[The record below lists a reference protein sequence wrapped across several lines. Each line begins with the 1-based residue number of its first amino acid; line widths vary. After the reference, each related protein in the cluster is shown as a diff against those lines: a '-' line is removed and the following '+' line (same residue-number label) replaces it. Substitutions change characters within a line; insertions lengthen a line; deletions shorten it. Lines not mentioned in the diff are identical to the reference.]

1 MVVLY
6 TTCMSDCIF
15 CKIIR
20 GELPSYKVYEDEHTL
35 AFLDIK
41 PVNAG
46 HTLVVPKKHSHNIF
60 DIAPEDW
67 AALAEAA
74 RVISIAIEH
83 ALKADGVNIA
93 MNNREHAGQV
103 VDHPH
108 LHIIPRFKG
117 DGLKLMPQRSYA
129 DNEAEPVAEK
139 IRAAIKS

>member
-1 MVVLY
+1 MD
-6 TTCMSDCIF
+6 DCIF

-20 GELPSYKVYEDEHTL
+20 GELPSYKVYEDEKTIG
-35 AFLDIK
+35 FLDIR

-67 AALAEAA
+67 AALAEAS
-74 RVISIAIEH
+74 RVISIAIEKG
-83 ALKADGVNIA
+83 LGADGVNIA

-117 DGLKLMPQRSYA
+117 DGLKLMPQRTYA
-129 DNEAEPVAEK
+129 DKEAEPVAAK
-139 IRAAIKS
+139 IRAALT